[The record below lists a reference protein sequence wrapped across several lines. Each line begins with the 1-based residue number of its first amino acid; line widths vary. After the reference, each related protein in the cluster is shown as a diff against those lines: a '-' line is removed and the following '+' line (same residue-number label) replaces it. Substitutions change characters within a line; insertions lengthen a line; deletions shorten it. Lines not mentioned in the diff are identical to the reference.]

1 MAFPFFAVFL
11 LLGTAP
17 GSTPETQSLEF
28 RDFFVASPRELKPS
42 PRLLGLAGQ
51 RVRLVGYM
59 ALMEEPPK
67 GAFYLCA
74 FPVEATES
82 GGGTADLPPEA
93 VLVVVPSARGRE
105 LAHIPRRLEAVGVLE
120 VGPGADD
127 DGRVSAIR
135 LILDG
140 PVAAATAA
148 SRSAQ
153 P

>member
-1 MAFPFFAVFL
+1 MAFSFFAVFL
-11 LLGTAP
+11 LLGS
-17 GSTPETQSLEF
+17 GPEIQSLEF

-93 VLVVVPSARGRE
+93 VLVVVPSARGHE
-105 LAHIPRRLEAVGVLE
+105 LAHIPRRLEAIGVLE
-120 VGPGADD
+120 VGPQADTE
-127 DGRVSAIR
+127 GRVSSIR
-135 LILDG
+135 LILEG
-140 PVAAATAA
+140 PATASAAA
-148 SRSAQ
+148 SKPAQ

>member
-11 LLGTAP
+11 LLGS
-17 GSTPETQSLEF
+17 GPETQSLEF

-120 VGPGADD
+120 VGPQADT
-127 DGRVSAIR
+127 DGRVSSIR
-135 LILDG
+135 LILEG
-140 PVAAATAA
+140 PATASAAA
-148 SRSAQ
+148 SKPAQ